1 MIKFIKLIL
10 IKLQWCYTLMLQ
22 GEDLIEV
29 SSQLIYQGEAVR
41 VTTGMWTNNI
51 TLFLFDHQLV
61 YCKKDILKRNTY
73 VYKGRIY
80 LDTSEV
86 IDVPDGKV
94 IDDLFIDHQLGVT
107 VRHCLKVYSCVRDK
121 WLLFCCRTAEEKRRW
136 LAAMAEERR
145 LVAQDRNDGLEFPS
159 AARQLA
165 RLAATRQQNRPP
177 IKPRKKYVYKPR
189 LDETIDITK
198 WKRIPCEKF
207 ERSERKR

>member
-1 MIKFIKLIL
+1 MYIYIFFNS
-10 IKLQWCYTLMLQ
+10 Q

-86 IDVPDGKV
+86 IDVPDGKGKFLKPPCIFI
-94 IDDLFIDHQLGVT
+94 IDPVPNIDH
-107 VRHCLKVYSCVRDK
+107 
-121 WLLFCCRTAEEKRRW
+121 LLIFY
-136 LAAMAEERR
+136 L
-145 LVAQDRNDGLEFPS
+145 L
-159 AARQLA
+159 
-165 RLAATRQQNRPP
+165 
-177 IKPRKKYVYKPR
+177 
-189 LDETIDITK
+189 
-198 WKRIPCEKF
+198 
-207 ERSERKR
+207 

>member
-1 MIKFIKLIL
+1 MGGTNLKKTIKFVKLIL
-10 IKLQWCYTLMLQ
+10 IKLRWRDTLMLQ

-86 IDVPDGKV
+86 IDVPNGK
-94 IDDLFIDHQLGVT
+94 G
-107 VRHCLKVYSCVRDK
+107 
-121 WLLFCCRTAEEKRRW
+121 
-136 LAAMAEERR
+136 
-145 LVAQDRNDGLEFPS
+145 
-159 AARQLA
+159 
-165 RLAATRQQNRPP
+165 
-177 IKPRKKYVYKPR
+177 
-189 LDETIDITK
+189 
-198 WKRIPCEKF
+198 KF
-207 ERSERKR
+207 SKNT